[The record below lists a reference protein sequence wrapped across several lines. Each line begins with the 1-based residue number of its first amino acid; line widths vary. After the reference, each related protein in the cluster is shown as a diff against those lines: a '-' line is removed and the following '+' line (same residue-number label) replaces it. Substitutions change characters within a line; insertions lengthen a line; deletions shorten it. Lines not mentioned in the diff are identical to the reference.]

1 MKYRIYLDG
10 IEIGKTD
17 LEKAD
22 APMGAVWGKIYF
34 TKIDSGYTLFKNICS
49 KKGIDFEDFPED
61 KLITTRNIPGLVV
74 KNQNEIEING
84 FGCYI
89 SGMDS
94 DIFEINIEG
103 IPYPFYEE
111 EFPQHVKAYNNLFN

>member
-1 MKYRIYLDG
+1 M
-10 IEIGKTD
+10 EIPK
-17 LEKAD
+17 EIFRKA
-22 APMGAVWGKIYF
+22 
-34 TKIDSGYTLFKNICS
+34 YTIINEIN
-49 KKGIDFEDFPED
+49 FEDYPED
-61 KLITTRNIPGLVV
+61 KLITTRNIPELVV

-111 EFPQHVKAYNNLFN
+111 EFPQHVKAYNDLFS